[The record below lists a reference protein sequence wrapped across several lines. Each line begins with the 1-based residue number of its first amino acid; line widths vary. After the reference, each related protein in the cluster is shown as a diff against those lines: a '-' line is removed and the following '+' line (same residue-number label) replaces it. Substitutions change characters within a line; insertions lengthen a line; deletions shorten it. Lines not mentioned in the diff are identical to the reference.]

1 MKKLL
6 SVLIAA
12 AFALASTNGFAQE
25 KKADAPT
32 ADMKKSDVKADK
44 KMAKKAKKSKKMKKA
59 KS

>member
-6 SVLIAA
+6 SVLIAG
-12 AFALASTNGFAQE
+12 AFAVASSNGFAQE

-32 ADMKKSDVKADK
+32 ADAKKMDSKADK
-44 KMAKKAKKSKKMKKA
+44 PAKKAKNAKKAKKA